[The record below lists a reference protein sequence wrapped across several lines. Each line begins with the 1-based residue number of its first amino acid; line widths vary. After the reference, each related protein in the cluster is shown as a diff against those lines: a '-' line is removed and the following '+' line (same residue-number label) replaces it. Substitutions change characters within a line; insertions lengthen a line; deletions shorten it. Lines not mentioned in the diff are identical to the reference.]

1 MGYMSDFRNFL
12 DLHAAA
18 TPGPLDA
25 ECIDQ
30 FGPDGKSWL
39 IPFAVRG
46 RYGQNALNFE
56 EDEATAKFVAAAF
69 TEVPKLGAAL
79 QRADAVLA
87 SMESRIEQ
95 GAGLPAD
102 YLAAAADLRLALALE
117 SGQ

>member
-1 MGYMSDFRNFL
+1 MGCMNDLQNLL

-18 TPGPLDA
+18 TPGPLNA

-79 QRADAVLA
+79 KRAEAVLA

-95 GAGLPAD
+95 GAGLPAV
-102 YLAAAADLRLALALE
+102 YLAAAANLRRALVLE
-117 SGQ
+117 VGQ

>member
-1 MGYMSDFRNFL
+1 MSDLQNFL

-18 TPGPLDA
+18 TPGPLGA

-46 RYGQNALNFE
+46 KYGENALNFE

-79 QRADAVLA
+79 QRVEAVLA
-87 SMESRIEQ
+87 SMESRIEHDDD
-95 GAGLPAD
+95 LPAH
-102 YLAAAADLRLALALE
+102 YLAAAADLRQALTPEA
-117 SGQ
+117 GR